1 MIPQYCETKNLQTV
15 ICNSVEN
22 IRYSALRLYLTCSVK
37 AVAVASATYKSPN
50 TNYGPIWLDG
60 TNCTGTETSIGLC
73 GHNPWGT
80 NDCDHTEDIGV
91 ACQTSK

>member
-1 MIPQYCETKNLQTV
+1 M
-15 ICNSVEN
+15 
-22 IRYSALRLYLTCSVK
+22 
-37 AVAVASATYKSPN
+37 AVPAATYKSSN

-60 TNCTGTETSIGLC
+60 TNCTGTESSIGLC

-91 ACQTSK
+91 ACQTSEWDEKDDTEECTMHIRIIYIAGFIPRIKEVSRFYL